1 MCEGRGEGGEASK
14 AYNQCPEVFSLFTA
28 KEAAKGQ
35 KQNKQISQ
43 LSIAPIRE

>member
-14 AYNQCPEVFSLFTA
+14 AYNQCPEVFS